1 LTGAFSQALRKNLPE
16 AIGEHFGYAMVN
28 RVARVGMWQKQ
39 DVTLRVWLHPSYV
52 RLGANPAERCTA
64 YRVLV
69 EQAIPPDELDCIRL
83 HLQRQHV

>member
-16 AIGEHFGYAMVN
+16 AIGEHFGYATAS
-28 RVARVGMWQKQ
+28 RIARAGMWQKQ
-39 DVTLRVWLHPSYV
+39 DLTPRVWLHPSYV
-52 RLGANPAERCTA
+52 RLGAERCTA

-69 EQAIPPDELDCIRL
+69 EQAIAPDELDCIGL